1 MCMVIEKSAELN
13 TAEQDIIV
21 YKGGALRFNGK
32 GKPTGISTFFM
43 GFNFNFNTVYKTAIE
58 EVEDFNSFDLEEV
71 LDYTFI
77 YSSNKK
83 YIGPGFHSAMSIKRI
98 ERHFASIFQ
107 FVIPKGSLYYQNLSN
122 LCVSNQ
128 IMLPYNDY
136 NKELV
141 GNIMNGISGVLKKIV
156 TCA

>member
-1 MCMVIEKSAELN
+1 MVIEKSAELK
-13 TAEQDIIV
+13 TAERDLVV

-32 GKPTGISTFFM
+32 GKPTGVSTFFM
-43 GFNFNFNTVYKTAIE
+43 GFNFNFNTVYKAAIE
-58 EVEDFNSFDLEEV
+58 EVEDFSFFDAREVFDHIHLE
-71 LDYTFI
+71 
-77 YSSNKK
+77 NKK

-98 ERHFASIFQ
+98 EKHFTSVFQ

-141 GNIMNGISGVLKKIV
+141 GNIMNNISGVLKKIV